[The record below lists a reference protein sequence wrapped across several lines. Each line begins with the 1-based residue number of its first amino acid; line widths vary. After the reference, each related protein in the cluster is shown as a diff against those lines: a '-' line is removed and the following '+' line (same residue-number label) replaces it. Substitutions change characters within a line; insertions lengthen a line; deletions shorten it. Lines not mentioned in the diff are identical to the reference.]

1 MSHSLPG
8 GCSTYIRTDFPIP
21 TTYLY
26 YVYFS
31 PMAASSARSS
41 SSHESAST
49 AASTAPYAG
58 SSGEALPLRLSLAGG
73 EPGASRREPTWL
85 GLGRGRDEPA

>member
-1 MSHSLPG
+1 MSHSSSLWLALL
-8 GCSTYIRTDFPIP
+8 TYRHTFLYLQH
-21 TTYLY
+21 TYY
-26 YVYFS
+26 FYFS
-31 PMAASSARSS
+31 SMAASSARSS

-85 GLGRGRDEPA
+85 GLGRGRDEPT

>member
-1 MSHSLPG
+1 
-8 GCSTYIRTDFPIP
+8 
-21 TTYLY
+21 
-26 YVYFS
+26 
-31 PMAASSARSS
+31 MAASSARSS